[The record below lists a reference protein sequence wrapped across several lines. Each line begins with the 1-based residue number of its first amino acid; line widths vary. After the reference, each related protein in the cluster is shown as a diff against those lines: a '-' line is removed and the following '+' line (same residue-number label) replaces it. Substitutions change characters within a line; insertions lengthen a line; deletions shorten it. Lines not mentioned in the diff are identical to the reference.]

1 MTDSHVH
8 LAMFPEEERRN
19 LLTEAQEQGVH
30 RLLVPATGKEDLET
44 VAHLGEELGE
54 GVFAALGFHPHAA
67 SELDSG
73 WKARVE
79 KLLISPGVVAVGEI
93 GLDYHYMNSPKEDQ
107 LKAFRWQLRLA
118 QEAGLPVVLHHR
130 EAWDDFVAVL
140 KEHQGVRGVAHS
152 FTEGAEG
159 VETVVGLGLYV
170 GISGM
175 VTFPKGENV
184 RAAARACADDRL
196 LLETDAPFLA
206 PVPHRGKPNRP
217 AWVRL
222 VGERVAQE
230 RGLPLEQLEKQ
241 TDQNFLRLFA
251 PGQLPGA

>member
-8 LAMFPEEERRN
+8 LAMFEKEERRR
-19 LLTEAQEQGVH
+19 LLAEAREEGVS
-30 RLLVPATGKEDLET
+30 RVLVPATGREDLET
-44 VAHLGEELGE
+44 VAHLVEELGE
-54 GVFAALGFHPHAA
+54 GVFVALGFHPHAA
-67 SELDSG
+67 AELDSG
-73 WKARVE
+73 WKSKLE
-79 KLLISPGVVAVGEI
+79 KLLQSPGVVALGEI

-130 EAWDDFVAVL
+130 QAFDDFVAVL
-140 KEHQGVRGVAHS
+140 KEHPGIRGVAHS

-159 VETVVGLGLYV
+159 VEVMVGLGLYV

-175 VTFPKGENV
+175 VTFPRGDNI
-184 RAAARACADDRL
+184 RAAARACPYDRL
-196 LLETDAPFLA
+196 LVETDAPYLA

-230 RGLPLEQLEKQ
+230 RDLPLAELEKQ
-241 TDQNFLRLFA
+241 SDHNFLQLFA
-251 PGQLPGA
+251 PNLLPSD

>member
-8 LAMFPEEERRN
+8 LSMFPKDQRRL
-19 LLTEAQEQGVH
+19 LLTEAQEQGVS
-30 RLLVPATGKEDLET
+30 RVLVPATGREDLEE
-44 VAHLGEELGE
+44 VAHLAEELGE
-54 GVFAALGFHPHAA
+54 GVFVALGFHPHAA

-73 WKARVE
+73 WKAKLE
-79 KLLISPGVVAVGEI
+79 KLLESPGVVAVGEI

-118 QEAGLPVVLHHR
+118 LEAGLPVVLHHR

-140 KEHQGVRGVAHS
+140 KEQPGTRGVAHS

-159 VETVVGLGLYV
+159 VEVMVGMGLYV

-184 RAAARACADDRL
+184 RAAARACPQERL
-196 LLETDAPFLA
+196 LMETDAPFLA
-206 PVPHRGKPNRP
+206 PVPYRGQPNRP
-217 AWVRL
+217 AWVR
-222 VGERVAQE
+222 VVAERVAQE
-230 RGLPLEQLEKQ
+230 RQVGLAELEAQ
-241 TDQNFLRLFA
+241 TDTNFTRLFLEREKPA
-251 PGQLPGA
+251 